1 MQPTTS
7 LRLPP
12 IALTLA
18 CALVAHAALWP
29 FRANDVDEY
38 LIPWLEHIRHTG
50 MIDAFSTPF
59 SNYTPPY
66 LYLLAFASPLAAIF
80 PLVTVI
86 KLLSTA
92 GSIALALAVWRLLK
106 ALDCEQASRGAAL
119 VLVLPSTLLN
129 APFLAQ
135 CDAVWAAAC
144 IMAVAMAIERRHV
157 SMLAWFGLA
166 IAIKLQAAFVG
177 PFIVALLINHRVP
190 VRLWLIAPLVA
201 FLTLVPAWAAGW
213 PIGDLATIYLRQ
225 AGYSDVLSL
234 NAPNAWIIIQSLPM
248 IGALSL
254 KGLAMAIA
262 IGASASYIAWLSSHR
277 LPARSIPATALLA
290 VLLVVGALP
299 HMHERYFFLGDI
311 LALSVALT
319 RRDRTGWLAAAAVQ
333 AGSTL
338 AILAYVLDTQLLAVL
353 GAVSMMIA
361 TYQVALLLGFP
372 SRADASAEDGGNAQ
386 ATCNVIAWPGS
397 MGIHRLPDP
406 NA

>member
-1 MQPTTS
+1 MQPTNT

-12 IALTLA
+12 VALTLA

-50 MIDAFSTPF
+50 MIGAFATPF

-92 GSIALALAVWRLLK
+92 GSIALALAVWRLLR
-106 ALDCEQASRGAAL
+106 ALDCAQPARGAAL
-119 VLVLPSTLLN
+119 VLALPSTLLN

-144 IMAVAMAIERRHV
+144 IMAVAMAIERRHAP
-157 SMLAWFGLA
+157 MLAWFGLA
-166 IAIKLQAAFVG
+166 IAIKLQAAFLG
-177 PFIVALLINHRVP
+177 PFVVALLINRRVST
-190 VRLWLIAPLVA
+190 RLWLIAPLVVL
-201 FLTLVPAWAAGW
+201 LTLVPAWAVGW
-213 PIGDLATIYLRQ
+213 PFGDLVTIYFRQ
-225 AGYSDVLSL
+225 AAYSDVLSL
-234 NAPNAWIIIQSLPM
+234 NAPNAWIIIQTLPL
-248 IGALSL
+248 IGDLPL
-254 KGLAMAIA
+254 KAMAMAIA
-262 IGASASYIAWLSSHR
+262 TGASASYIAWLASHR
-277 LPARSIPATALLA
+277 LPARVIPAAALLA
-290 VLLVVGALP
+290 VLLVVGVLP
-299 HMHERYFFLGDI
+299 HMHERYFFLCDI

-319 RRDRTGWLAAAAVQ
+319 RRDRTGWFIAVAVQ

-338 AILAYVLDTQLLAVL
+338 AILAYILDTQALAVL

-372 SRADASAEDGGNAQ
+372 SRADLSAKDDAGSTP
-386 ATCNVIAWPGS
+386 TCAIIAWPRP
-397 MGIHRLPDP
+397 MNARHRPS
-406 NA
+406 